1 MKLLTTSAVAAL
13 MLGAVACTPA
23 ENAKRPEAAEAAA
36 PAAGPAVAVSE
47 GVFPFK
53 IGSLDAI
60 ALLDGN
66 NPVPNDNQVVGF
78 GRTPAEVAAVLSAA
92 GQPTDT
98 MTLSIHPLLIKN
110 GARTVLIDAGAG
122 AAFGDKAGKLM
133 GNLAAAGIDPAS
145 ITDVLI
151 SHSHPDHIGG
161 LVTPEG
167 ALAFPNATIRMSA
180 AEWTYLQANA
190 DMAALVKAITPKVQ
204 TFAPGAVVAPGITS
218 VALAG
223 HTPGHALYE
232 IASGN
237 EKLLYA
243 GDTAHQFVVSLAHPE
258 WEMGYDGDKVAGAKQ
273 REAELAALAASGE
286 RVYFHHFPFPGV
298 GKVQKAAQGYVW
310 VPES

>member
-1 MKLLTTSAVAAL
+1 MNL
-13 MLGAVACTPA
+13 
-23 ENAKRPEAAEAAA
+23 
-36 PAAGPAVAVSE
+36 
-47 GVFPFK
+47 
-53 IGSLDAI
+53 SL
-60 ALLDGN
+60 
-66 NPVPNDNQVVGF
+66 
-78 GRTPAEVAAVLSAA
+78 
-92 GQPTDT
+92 
-98 MTLSIHPLLIKN
+98 HPLLIRD
-110 GARTVLIDAGAG
+110 GDRTVLIDAGAG

-133 GNLAAAGIDPAS
+133 GNLKAAGVDPAS
-145 ITDVLI
+145 VTDVLI

-161 LVTPEG
+161 LVTADG

-180 AEWTYLQANA
+180 AEWTFLQANA
-190 DMAALVKAITPKVQ
+190 YMATLVAAITPKVQ
-204 TFAPGAVVAPGITS
+204 AFAPGAVVAPGITS
-218 VALAG
+218 VGLAG
-223 HTPGHALYE
+223 HTPGHTLYE

-286 RVYFHHFPFPGV
+286 RVYFHHFPFPGI